1 MLQEIEAAVNF
12 LTRLVAKSVDPGGP
26 RSAASKGDSHSG
38 KSLTEDKIQ
47 EFSRRLTTIL
57 QSRFRNHWFPER
69 PTRGQGYRCIRINE
83 NCSVDTSIAKA
94 CHECGIS
101 YDSLRLPV
109 ELTLWI
115 DPNEVT
121 CRYSLRILF
130 RAQGKLSTNF
140 TCPSLL
146 LQIWRAQRL
155 LLHRG

>member
-26 RSAASKGDSHSG
+26 PKSGASKADANNSA
-38 KSLTEDKIQ
+38 KCLTEDKVQ
-47 EFSRRLTTIL
+47 EFSRRLTAIL
-57 QSRFRNHWFPER
+57 QNRFRNHWHPER

-94 CHECGIS
+94 CQEIGIS
-101 YDSLRLPV
+101 YEALRLPV

-121 CRYSLRILF
+121 CR
-130 RAQGKLSTNF
+130 
-140 TCPSLL
+140 
-146 LQIWRAQRL
+146 
-155 LLHRG
+155 